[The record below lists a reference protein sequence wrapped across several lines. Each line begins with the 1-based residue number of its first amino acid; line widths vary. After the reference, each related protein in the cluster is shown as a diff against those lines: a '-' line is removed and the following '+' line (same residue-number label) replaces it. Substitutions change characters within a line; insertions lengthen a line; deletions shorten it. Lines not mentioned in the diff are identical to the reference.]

1 MQQKP
6 AAQKKV
12 FKRECADE
20 IVSFMSAI
28 PISRL
33 PDDKLHVIC
42 FLPLRLFGL
51 RRQSA
56 MVLLSVPKCTR
67 REAHRQAIA
76 GGHDPN
82 GGGEMGDRV
91 HQGCSSG
98 SAFGRGHPNRAPTVF
113 WTSSAE
119 TDGGGRDLPGVLGK
133 GRKERCLPLWKDTAA
148 DPRAWL
154 AARDPGAA
162 FRA

>member
-42 FLPLRLFGL
+42 FLALRLFGL

-91 HQGCSSG
+91 HQGCSI
-98 SAFGRGHPNRAPTVF
+98 FPWKRP
-113 WTSSAE
+113 SSRKWPPRIA
-119 TDGGGRDLPGVLGK
+119 GVGLPGQHGQFF
-133 GRKERCLPLWKDTAA
+133 
-148 DPRAWL
+148 
-154 AARDPGAA
+154 GAA
-162 FRA
+162 